1 MPDFRILELEFEN
14 VIVIL
19 EASVLEFV
27 LALSLVQNKNR

>member
-14 VIVIL
+14 VIVIF

-27 LALSLVQNKNR
+27 LALSFAQNKNR